1 MWHLILLFSCCLCLI
16 FIHVIISM
24 KLWTFDATYTNIMCV
39 IQHLCASKYAYKISC
54 LTCGHIS
61 CQRQYT
67 CWFCSHSLCTLLVL
81 SFVLQPHLS
90 ATVQA
95 QRLSLRECQTSQMPA
110 SPWRTG
116 DHRDAPGL
124 RGWRLP
130 SRTWNH
136 WTSPWMKQL
145 TWLRIVHS
153 GDWCLCLA
161 LRTPSGAC
169 QKWMNEW
176 SCNVICYRVK
186 LGTCCR
192 LISRT

>member
-1 MWHLILLFSCCLCLI
+1 MSNLWAYELSEAVYMLILQSFLVYFVDFVFRVATTSFS
-16 FIHVIISM
+16 
-24 KLWTFDATYTNIMCV
+24 
-39 IQHLCASKYAYKISC
+39 
-54 LTCGHIS
+54 
-61 CQRQYT
+61 
-67 CWFCSHSLCTLLVL
+67 FCSSTASL
-81 SFVLQPHLS
+81 P
-90 ATVQA
+90 AW
-95 QRLSLRECQTSQMPA
+95 MPDESDAKQILTA

-153 GDWCLCLA
+153 EDWCLCLA